1 MDDQI
6 AKAIR
11 IGEENAAIIE
21 LYRNFCANLQ
31 VERFGGTGIVE
42 VETGLPIGSRSFKC
56 QHASAGGMA
65 GMDLKMIALDF
76 YDRNCDGCKKRL
88 PVRMPN
94 LSGIVAER
102 DEAYKEQQLL
112 VNKQQEARAAAYLKR
127 REARDRAK
135 LDCDEPTAGLIDAID
150 RLDKGGTSE
159 AGEVLIELARVASHA
174 FDPHVTDLLYS
185 LAESSDSITV
195 NDSVFE
201 TLRIVSGDTKRL
213 CSLALRF
220 LMEHPSSIPAD
231 IVSEFVDESQL
242 ALIPRALPTL
252 IYLAGPEE
260 HHFLREQRTSEPAAL
275 RAVWRIKP
283 DLVLEAF
290 KSGLTNPQKIVRIR
304 VVNGISLLREIDPT
318 CGVSLVALLVASTE
332 LPDDGYSI
340 GSAEAWVQ
348 DLLADMLEMNF
359 DEVDAPLSEA
369 FRRLDSERSD
379 AGLDQ
384 VYLRM
389 FRAFR
394 HRERQERHTSSAHEI
409 VFARLVGILSTKSAE
424 QGSTNL
430 LEFLRNDAIHY
441 VDLVD
446 RHVDGLVG
454 SLAILNEE
462 RTSEV
467 ATFLKIDLPPNPLA
481 ALEASQRKQH
491 LYWLVSAVAKLLGE
505 AAEQRPGTIGKALV
519 ETLQELNDSHDDLRA
534 SLIEAIGLMGR
545 NRTALPTVLP
555 LLYGALTG
563 RSQLVRAAA
572 IRAYGDVLGRAPED
586 LPPLLHETFLTSL
599 TDPYL
604 IVHSAAI
611 YLLDHHRLPHQYDEL
626 LEYHVLQ
633 LIGVHSQAS
642 GDRNLL
648 KTTLDVY
655 LDFQRG
661 KAEKMPDRL
670 CDWLIERIER
680 CEWYEADDLVKWH
693 GASLW
698 HRPKFL
704 QLILTFLKNPE
715 MGEHQ
720 TANLF
725 EVLEKVP
732 YTLLRGNAAELVTAF
747 KSLIGTGYYAVDT
760 GIELLTCNGLWDEA
774 VSLAEYEESKLGDSE
789 WERARRLASQ
799 ERVLGC
805 SIEAFAHRGDLDQ
818 METAIA
824 KLRTLQDER
833 EEDEKKHATKRNP
846 LFGIARED

>member
-6 AKAIR
+6 TKAIR
-11 IGEENAAIIE
+11 IGEENAAVIE
-21 LYRNFCANLQ
+21 LYKNFCANLQ

-42 VETGLPIGSRSFKC
+42 IETGLPIGSRSFKC

-76 YDRNCDGCKKRL
+76 YDRNCKGCEKRI
-88 PVRMPN
+88 PVRLPN

-112 VNKQQEARAAAYLKR
+112 AKKQQDARETAYRQR
-127 REARDRAK
+127 RETRDRAK

-150 RLDKGGTSE
+150 RLDQGGTAE
-159 AGEVLIELARVASHA
+159 AGVVLVELARLASHV
-174 FDPHVTDLLYS
+174 FDPRITDLLYS
-185 LAESSDSITV
+185 LAQSSDSSTV
-195 NDSVFE
+195 NESVFE
-201 TLRIVSGDTKRL
+201 TLRTISGDTKRL
-213 CSLALRF
+213 CSLALKF
-220 LMEHPSSIPAD
+220 LVKHPNSVAAD
-231 IVSEFVDESQL
+231 VVAQFVDESQS
-242 ALIPRALPTL
+242 ALIPKALPSL

-260 HHFLREQRTSEPAAL
+260 HHFFGEQRPSEPAAL
-275 RAVWRIKP
+275 RAIWGIEP
-283 DLVLEAF
+283 ESILEAF
-290 KSGLTNPQKIVRIR
+290 KSGLADPQKIVRIR
-304 VVNGISLLREIDPT
+304 VVNAISILREIDPT
-318 CGVSLVALLVASTE
+318 CGVSLVPLLVASTE
-332 LPDDGYSI
+332 LPDDGYSV
-340 GSAEAWVQ
+340 GSAEGWVQ
-348 DLLADMLEMNF
+348 DLLADMLETNF
-359 DEVDAPLSEA
+359 EEVDAPLSEA
-369 FRRLDSERSD
+369 FSRLDSDKSD

-389 FRAFR
+389 FRGFR
-394 HRERQERHTSSAHEI
+394 HRERQERHTSPAHEI

-441 VDLVD
+441 INLVE
-446 RHVDGLVG
+446 RHVDGLLG

-467 ATFLKIDLPPNPLA
+467 ATFLKIELPPNPLA

-491 LYWLVSAVAKLLGE
+491 LYWLVSAVAKLLGK
-505 AAEQRPGTIGKALV
+505 AAEQRPRTIGKALV
-519 ETLQELNDSHDDLRA
+519 ETLQKLNDSHDDLRA
-534 SLIEAIGLMGR
+534 SLIEASGIMGC
-545 NRTALPTVLP
+545 NRTALPTILP

-572 IRAYGDVLGRAPED
+572 IRAYGDILDRAPED

-611 YLLDHHRLPHQYDEL
+611 HLLDHHRLPHKYDEL

-633 LIGVHSQAS
+633 LVGVHSQAS

-648 KTTLDVY
+648 KTALDVY
-655 LDFQRG
+655 LDFRRG

-670 CDWLIERIER
+670 CDWLIERIGR
-680 CEWYEADDLVKWH
+680 CKWYEADDVVKWH
-693 GASLW
+693 RASLW

-715 MGEHQ
+715 ISEHQ
-720 TANLF
+720 TASLL
-725 EVLEKVP
+725 EVLEDIP
-732 YTLLRGNAAELVTAF
+732 SALLRENATELLVTF
-747 KSLIGTGYYAVDT
+747 KGLTDTGYYAVDT

-774 VSLAEYEESKLGDSE
+774 LSLADYEESKLGDSE
-789 WERARRLASQ
+789 WSARGSWQVKNEFSA
-799 ERVLGC
+799 VP
-805 SIEAFAHRGDLDQ
+805 
-818 METAIA
+818 
-824 KLRTLQDER
+824 LRRSLIV
-833 EEDEKKHATKRNP
+833 ATSTK
-846 LFGIARED
+846 